1 MNDIEKTYQHFDL
14 PILASILTLHE
25 CRPIVYWTDAWFSFK
40 RNFRGVDKMTNDAE
54 VGE

>member
-1 MNDIEKTYQHFDL
+1 MIDIEKMYRHFDL

-25 CRPIVYWTDAWFSFK
+25 YRPNVYWTDAWFSFK
-40 RNFRGVDKMTNDAE
+40 RVNKMSNDEE